1 MSKNYHSLVKHLSF
15 LSFYLFSENFIL
27 YIHTLYFVH
36 ILSSPLTESFQIHP
50 SLLSQIHGFPSS

>member
-1 MSKNYHSLVKHLSF
+1 MFPKLPFSSKTSIFFKF
-15 LSFYLFSENFIL
+15 LFIFWEF
-27 YIHTLYFVH
+27 HTLNFVH